1 MKTITPSATA
11 SSAAFSGSTT
21 DLKARIRSTKVSRM
35 TTNLAGAEPQLKVHV
50 NAGLN
55 VGLSAREVAEPIL
68 HCIPYTG
75 FPRVLNA
82 ILSPSESSS
91 NADSAR

>member
-1 MKTITPSATA
+1 
-11 SSAAFSGSTT
+11 
-21 DLKARIRSTKVSRM
+21 M
-35 TTNLAGAEPQLKVHV
+35 TTNLAGAEPQLDAHV

-75 FPRVLNA
+75 FPRVLDAIFVAKRVFEERGPVNA
-82 ILSPSESSS
+82 NSPRLPGP
-91 NADSAR
+91 ARTPGQVVICSVFRSLAP